1 MTKLNI
7 VLLVVLLVSSGYLVR
22 VSYDGRRLYG
32 ELDRARS
39 EQNKL
44 ETEFERLS
52 AERQTQA
59 TPLRIERT
67 ARDRLAMRSA
77 TPAIT
82 QYVTYGAAASL
93 PAAAA
98 SGVRR

>member
-1 MTKLNI
+1 MTRLNVI
-7 VLLVVLLVSSGYLVR
+7 LLLALLVSSGYLVR

-32 ELDRARS
+32 ELDRARN
-39 EQNKL
+39 EQHRL
-44 ETEFERLS
+44 EVEHERLS

-59 TPLRIERT
+59 TPLRVERT

-82 QYVTYGAAASL
+82 QYVTYG
-93 PAAAA
+93 PAVGA
-98 SGVRR
+98 SGVRP

>member
-1 MTKLNI
+1 MSKVT
-7 VLLVVLLVSSGYLVR
+7 VLLFMLLLVSSGYLVR

-39 EQNKL
+39 EQHKL
-44 ETEFERLS
+44 ETEYERLS

-82 QYVTYGAAASL
+82 QYVVDPR
-93 PAAAA
+93 PAAVAA
-98 SGVRR
+98 SGGAR